1 MTGCYFFFCLEVR
14 DYANVPDRFKIL
26 FLVSVKRQ
34 VRADEDITD
43 TIHIPS
49 KIKRVN
55 ESLSCVE
62 GVLS

>member
-1 MTGCYFFFCLEVR
+1 MTGCFFFRLEVR
-14 DYANVPDRFKIL
+14 DYANVPDRFRIL

-34 VRADEDITD
+34 VCADKEIIDIT
-43 TIHIPS
+43 HIPS

-55 ESLSCVE
+55 DSLSCVE